1 MCAQRRGRS
10 PATRSLVYRT
20 QPVGAPAS
28 REMRL
33 RCIIKS
39 CNCPVPKLP
48 LADFRKARAMRWTI
62 VKPRAFNRRRCATP
76 AVARAS
82 RALSPQ
88 MHWAVRLTA
97 LAGAGAP
104 LVAMMVHKTTTGPPS
119 QMEKSA
125 DRFRAWHPLVCV
137 QEVC

>member
-1 MCAQRRGRS
+1 
-10 PATRSLVYRT
+10 
-20 QPVGAPAS
+20 
-28 REMRL
+28 
-33 RCIIKS
+33 
-39 CNCPVPKLP
+39 
-48 LADFRKARAMRWTI
+48 MRWTI
-62 VKPRAFNRRRCATP
+62 VKPRAFNRRRCRN
-76 AVARAS
+76 ARSGWPGPS

-88 MHWAVRLTA
+88 MHWAVRLAA

>member
-1 MCAQRRGRS
+1 
-10 PATRSLVYRT
+10 
-20 QPVGAPAS
+20 
-28 REMRL
+28 
-33 RCIIKS
+33 
-39 CNCPVPKLP
+39 
-48 LADFRKARAMRWTI
+48 
-62 VKPRAFNRRRCATP
+62 
-76 AVARAS
+76 
-82 RALSPQ
+82 
-88 MHWAVRLTA
+88 MHWAVRLAA